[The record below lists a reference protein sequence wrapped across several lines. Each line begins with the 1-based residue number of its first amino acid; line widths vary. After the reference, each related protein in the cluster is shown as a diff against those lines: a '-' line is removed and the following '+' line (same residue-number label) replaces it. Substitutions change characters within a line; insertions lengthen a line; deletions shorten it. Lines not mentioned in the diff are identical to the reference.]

1 MNIFEEGTEERQ
13 NQKKGKKV
21 YIETKLVQFVKMR
34 EQYEEFQRIWKSYTS
49 TWQMKDMQNN
59 MHGKK

>member
-1 MNIFEEGTEERQ
+1 VREVDFCYKCTISGSKELFMNIFEEGTEERQ

-34 EQYEEFQRIWKSYTS
+34 EQYEEFQRI
-49 TWQMKDMQNN
+49 
-59 MHGKK
+59 